1 MLRILMALYIPFLI
15 LYWLLLAGMV
25 VLLGVFFIGSSH
37 FKLFWAMLIF
47 WLGATLVHTI
57 WAARVLLKPA
67 KREEDPLEIKVPA
80 EGIAEL
86 WAMTKHVAQEREL
99 PLPDEIRLHP
109 ATVAHV
115 YEDDEGDRILVLG
128 GLSLTMMSE
137 RALAGVIAHEL
148 GHFGAGDTKLSKAGY
163 KQGLLMFE
171 LECCFASQR
180 YAMVNPLVWVVRGYH
195 WLYLLVQRLH
205 SREQEFAAD
214 EHDAAQAGKQE
225 TAASLIYLDV
235 IEELPWTRLSSVLES
250 HAETGQRLDNMFAE
264 QRERARSIDRD
275 EWENAMRKALK
286 KETGLL
292 DSHPCLR
299 ERLKAVGVSP
309 KKALGYALER
319 SGPPIADRLRAWP
332 GIEKRMTSQLM
343 VIYRQMQQ
351 DKMELAQIIR
361 SVGRVS

>member
-15 LYWLLLAGMV
+15 LFWVILASLI
-25 VLLGVFFIGSSH
+25 VLLGLLIASTSL
-37 FKLFWAMLIF
+37 FKILWALLLFWLAFTLI
-47 WLGATLVHTI
+47 HTI

-67 KREEDPLEIKVPA
+67 KREDDPLEIKVPA

-86 WAMTKHVAQEREL
+86 WAMTKHVAAEREL

-109 ATVAHV
+109 GTVAHV
-115 YEDDEGDRILVLG
+115 YEDDRDRRILVLG

-137 RALAGVIAHEL
+137 RSLSGVIAHEL
-148 GHFGAGDTKLSKAGY
+148 GHFGAGDTRLTKAGY
-163 KQGLLMFE
+163 RQGLLMFE
-171 LECCFASQR
+171 LECCFAAQR
-180 YAMVNPLVWVVRGYH
+180 YAMFNPLVWVVRGYH
-195 WLYLLVQRLH
+195 WLYLLVQRMH

-214 EHDAAQAGKQE
+214 RHDAAQAGKEE
-225 TAASLIYLDV
+225 TAASLVYLD
-235 IEELPWTRLSSVLES
+235 ILDELPWTRLSSVLES

-264 QRERARSIDRD
+264 QRERARSIDRG
-275 EWENAMRKALK
+275 EWEDAMRKALK
-286 KETGLL
+286 KKTHVL

-343 VIYRQMQQ
+343 VIFRQMQQ
-351 DKMELAQIIR
+351 EKMELGQIIR
-361 SVGRVS
+361 SVGRTD